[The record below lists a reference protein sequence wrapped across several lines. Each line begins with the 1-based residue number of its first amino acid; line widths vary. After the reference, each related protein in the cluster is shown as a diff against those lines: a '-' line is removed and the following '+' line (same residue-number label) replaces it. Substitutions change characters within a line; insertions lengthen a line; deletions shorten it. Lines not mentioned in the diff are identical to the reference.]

1 MQVSKSFQ
9 INVIDVNEAPFNLMV
24 TSKNMNTKFPVNQ
37 PMILENADKNNLIG
51 QIEVQDYDT
60 NDVVSI
66 RSTSMKI
73 SLVNQQCIPSGKVRK
88 IQLIKLLRIL
98 DLQFISYTK
107 PRTFSIAY

>member
-60 NDVVSI
+60 NDVVSM

-88 IQLIKLLRIL
+88 IQLLKIL
-98 DLQFISYTK
+98 DLQFISYTI
-107 PRTFSIAY
+107 PRTFSNAY